1 MPGIVKDSQDAGAAG
16 FKGESRTVVMDSLP
30 E

>member
-1 MPGIVKDSQDAGAAG
+1 MPDIVKDSQETGAAG
-16 FKGESRTVVMDSLP
+16 FKGERRTVVMDSLP